1 MPDVNVPPPLVVP
14 AVLGEALTAT
24 VKVTGLATGLAVKL
38 ATRLRFAVTVKD
50 AGGRLVDIVEQ
61 PTAADLARAAG
72 QGGRVG
78 VSMNIWRFPYDWIL
92 PCLEGIS
99 VHPDRKERELPAA
112 VSLLL
117 RRRPG
122 CMDALPA
129 ADAAPAGWRCRSAA
143 APGRR

>member
-1 MPDVNVPPPLVVP
+1 MIDYDRESLGLSP
-14 AVLGEALTAT
+14 ARVA
-24 VKVTGLATGLAVKL
+24 
-38 ATRLRFAVTVKD
+38 RFAVTVKD

-129 ADAAPAGWRCRSAA
+129 AEPVPDLTDRTDIQRVQQYLERRY
-143 APGRR
+143 PGFSFGVRG